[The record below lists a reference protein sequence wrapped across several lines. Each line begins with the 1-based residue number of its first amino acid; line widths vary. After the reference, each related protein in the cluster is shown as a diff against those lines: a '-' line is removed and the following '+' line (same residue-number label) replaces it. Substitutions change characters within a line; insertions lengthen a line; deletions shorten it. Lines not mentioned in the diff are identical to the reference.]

1 MKKFLVTALILCAGI
16 VLPRADASMIILDY
30 QGDTITTSNNIER
43 TLLINSDDGGS
54 YYIAV
59 RPLDECVSN
68 SDGSVQIPLQYF
80 YINNN
85 KQDIYFRYNEYSN
98 VFYNTTMGG
107 VPRSM
112 TAKIKGYGIVPAGIY
127 SINLEVQA
135 TDRQT
140 GNIVSTT
147 VFNLQFNI
155 LPYQELNLYS
165 EEPRINVGAKD
176 VFVRNRKV
184 PTESAPMVYIN
195 SNTDWILSLDSKDFG
210 DMEGRNYYVRTV
222 AGSSKV
228 TNRLQERA
236 LITPEREIIL
246 ARGKAPAVN
255 EHVSVEYSV
264 EGKDG
269 KFIPAGNYVNTV
281 KYILREGEK

>member
-1 MKKFLVTALILCAGI
+1 MKKLLAIAMILGI
-16 VLPRADASMIILDY
+16 GLFTQTADASMIILDY

-59 RPLDECVSN
+59 KPLEEYVSN
-68 SDGSVQIPLQYF
+68 SDGSIQIPLQYF

-98 VFYNTTMGG
+98 VFYDMTMGG

-112 TAKIKGYGIVPAGIY
+112 TAKIKGYGIVPAGVY
-127 SINLEVQA
+127 SINVEVQA
-135 TDRQT
+135 TDIETRQV
-140 GNIVSTT
+140 VSTT

-165 EEPRINVGAKD
+165 EEPQITVGAKD
-176 VFVRNRKV
+176 VFNPNAKV
-184 PTESAPMVYIN
+184 PTESATMVYIN
-195 SNTDWILSLDSKDFG
+195 SNTDWILSIDPKDFG
-210 DMEGRNYYVRTV
+210 EMAGNYYVRTV
-222 AGSSKV
+222 AGTSRV

-236 LITPEREIIL
+236 LITPGREIIL

-255 EHVSVEYSV
+255 EHVSVEFSV

-269 KFIPAGNYVNTV
+269 KVLPAGNYVNTI